1 MEKHTEEKALHD
13 GSQSKGTEEEQ
24 QNCGVCV
31 LDDFPILKNT
41 CVSDS
46 HFIFLLISEAVYWH
60 AGK

>member
-31 LDDFPILKNT
+31 LDDFTILKNIL
-41 CVSDS
+41 VR
-46 HFIFLLISEAVYWH
+46 INKQMFLLIKAKVQ
-60 AGK
+60 

>member
-31 LDDFPILKNT
+31 LDDFTILKNI
-41 CVSDS
+41 CVR
-46 HFIFLLISEAVYWH
+46 INKQMFLLIKAIVQ
-60 AGK
+60 